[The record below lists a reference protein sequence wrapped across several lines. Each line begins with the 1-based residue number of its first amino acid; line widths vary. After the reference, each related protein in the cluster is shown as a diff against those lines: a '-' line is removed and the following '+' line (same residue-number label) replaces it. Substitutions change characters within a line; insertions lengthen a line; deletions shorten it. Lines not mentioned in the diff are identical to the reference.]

1 MTSPPKGPP
10 NTMNADDPTTY
21 TYAGFTK
28 AYNHFNRTLFQRRL
42 PAVMIT
48 QSRKNGTMGFCR
60 PAAFQS
66 ANGGVTVD
74 EISLNPTY
82 FDHRDRMEILS
93 TLVHEMTHVEEFVN
107 GTHLGGGYHNEIWG
121 TLMERVGLMPSGTV
135 EQGGKPIGTHMSHY
149 VIKGGHF
156 EREAE
161 RFLSRTVFAP
171 MDARR
176 YTAEEKIKI

>member
-1 MTSPPKGPP
+1 
-10 NTMNADDPTTY
+10 
-21 TYAGFTK
+21 
-28 AYNHFNRTLFQRRL
+28 
-42 PAVMIT
+42 
-48 QSRKNGTMGFCR
+48 MGFCR

-82 FDHRDRMEILS
+82 FDHQDRTEILS

-107 GTHLGGGYHNEIWG
+107 GTYSGGGYHNEIWG
-121 TLMERVGLMPSGTV
+121 TLMERVGLMPSDTG
-135 EQGGKPIGTHMSHY
+135 EQGGKRTGTHMSHY
-149 VIKGGHF
+149 VIKGGPF

-161 RFLSRTVFAP
+161 RFLSKTVFAP

-176 YTAEEKIKI
+176 YTAEEKLKIQQKNASKTKHSCGCQNAWAKLGSSMVCPRCRNPFVIVKPKMRLAA